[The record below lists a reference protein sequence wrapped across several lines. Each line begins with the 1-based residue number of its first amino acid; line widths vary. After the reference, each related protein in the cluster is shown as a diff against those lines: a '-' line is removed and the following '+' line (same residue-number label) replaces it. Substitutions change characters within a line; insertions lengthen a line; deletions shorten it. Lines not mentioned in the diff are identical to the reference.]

1 MERSDY
7 WQIVAQCWNK
17 ENRGRWPNGLAA
29 KVGDYADV
37 PQLFQGRRALSL
49 ENYLAVPTFLRRGCR
64 VAL

>member
-17 ENRGRWPNGLAA
+17 ENRGWPNGLTA
-29 KVGDYADV
+29 KAEECAGV
-37 PQLFQGRRALSL
+37 PQLCQGRRALSL
-49 ENYLAVPTFLRRGCR
+49 ETYLEVPTFLRRGCR